1 MRIGG
6 QDEAVHVQVGR
17 NDVVL
22 FFEAENLVLVGSTA
36 AEAAGVLF
44 TREPN
49 TGNPSKIL
57 ITANFGLG
65 EVRLMFACLKAR
77 AVASLSKPMTMI
89 QTLTSLYN

>member
-1 MRIGG
+1 MS
-6 QDEAVHVQVGR
+6 
-17 NDVVL
+17 VVIQ
-22 FFEAENLVLVGSTA
+22 EMVA

-44 TREPN
+44 TRDPN

-65 EVRLMFACLKAR
+65 EVRLIFACLNAR

-89 QTLTSLYN
+89 QSLTSLYN

>member
-1 MRIGG
+1 MS
-6 QDEAVHVQVGR
+6 
-17 NDVVL
+17 VVIQ
-22 FFEAENLVLVGSTA
+22 EMVA

-65 EVRLMFACLKAR
+65 EVSQILISIQRMV
-77 AVASLSKPMTMI
+77 VAGHVTEYWIRGQTMKCQYELSLLGSSASEHNIKITQSAFRP
-89 QTLTSLYN
+89 